1 VAGHP
6 RAERKLAAILVAD
19 IAGYSRLVGLD
30 EEGTLARRRALRREL
45 IDPTI
50 AEHRGRIFKT
60 TGDGVLV
67 EFASVVD
74 AVRCAVAMQRA
85 TAAREA
91 AFIQDRRIKFRVGI
105 NLADIVVE
113 GDDILGDGVNIAA
126 RLEAIA
132 PPGGICL
139 SGAAFDQVEG
149 KIDATFTDLGNR
161 HLKNIARPVHVF
173 AIDLL
178 DNPKPQEPPATA
190 IQLTSA
196 PPRLSIVVLQF
207 ANIGGEHEQEYFVDG
222 ITESLT
228 TDLSRI
234 SGAFVIARNT
244 AFAYKGKPA
253 DLRQIG
259 RDLNVRYALE
269 GSVQRGGKRLRVN
282 VQLIDCDTGTHL
294 WAERFDQALADLFEV
309 QDEIVSRLAGQLDA
323 RLVEA
328 EARRAERSP
337 DPDSMD
343 LYFRARALINR
354 GSTAEY
360 LKPAEALLE
369 RALALDPNNVDA
381 LAAKGWVDMDLG
393 AGFMTDDHAAR
404 LASAEATAIKALSLA
419 PNHAWAHLVLGSFYN
434 TVNRGAEAIA
444 EFEHALM
451 LDRNLVYAHALI
463 GMAKTAL
470 GRAEEAESHYLEAL
484 RLSPRDVAAHHWMSS
499 AGTSKLHLAKD
510 EEAVAWFRRAI
521 DANRNFAFTHFSLA
535 AALAH
540 LGRIDLARAAAKAGL
555 ALEPSFTIGRF
566 SAGARSDNT
575 VYLAGRERIYE
586 GMRQAAFRNNSQSKF
601 QGATHDNS

>member
-1 VAGHP
+1 MP
-6 RAERKLAAILVAD
+6 EQPIERKLAAILAAD
-19 IAGYSRLVGLD
+19 IAGYSRLVGVD
-30 EEGTLARRRALRREL
+30 EEGTLARLRALRREL

-60 TGDGVLV
+60 TGDGILV

-74 AVRCAVAMQRA
+74 AVRCAVAVQQA
-85 TAAREA
+85 TAALEA
-91 AFIQDRRIKFRVGI
+91 AFNQERRIEFRVGI
-105 NLADIVVE
+105 NLGDIVVE

-132 PPGGICL
+132 APGGICL

-149 KIDATFTDLGNR
+149 KIGAVFTDLGNR
-161 HLKNIARPVHVF
+161 QLKNIARLVHVV

-178 DNPKPQEPPATA
+178 DGAKPREPAA
-190 IQLTSA
+190 AAVQLSSS
-196 PPRLSIVVLQF
+196 PPRLSIVVLPF
-207 ANIGGEHEQEYFVDG
+207 ANIGGDHEQEYFADG

-234 SGAFVIARNT
+234 SGAFVTARNS
-244 AFAYKGKPA
+244 AFAYKGKA
-253 DLRQIG
+253 IDLRQVG

-269 GSVQRGGKRLRVN
+269 GSVQRGGSRLRVN
-282 VQLIDCDTGTHL
+282 VQLIDCESGTNL
-294 WAERFDQALADLFEV
+294 WAERFDQALADLFEM
-309 QDEIVSRLAGQLDA
+309 QDEIVARLAGQLGA

-337 DPDSMD
+337 DTDSMD
-343 LYFRARALINR
+343 LYFRARALMNR

-360 LKPAEALLE
+360 LNPAEALLE
-369 RALALDPNNVDA
+369 SALALDPNNVDA
-381 LAAKGWVDMDLG
+381 LAAKGWVDMDFG

-434 TVNRGAEAIA
+434 TVNRGSEAIA

-499 AGTSKLHLAKD
+499 AGTTKLHLAKD

-521 DANRNFAFTHFSLA
+521 DANRNFAFTHLSLA

-540 LGRIDLARAAAKAGL
+540 LGRIDEARAAAKAGL
-555 ALEPSFTIGRF
+555 ALEPGFTVGRF
-566 SAGARSDNT
+566 SAGARSDHP

-586 GMRQAAFRNNSQSKF
+586 GMRRA
-601 QGATHDNS
+601 GIPE

>member
-1 VAGHP
+1 MPEQPV
-6 RAERKLAAILVAD
+6 ERKLAAILAAD

-30 EEGTLARRRALRREL
+30 EEGTLARLRALRREL
-45 IDPTI
+45 IDPAI
-50 AEHRGRIFKT
+50 AQHRGRIFKT
-60 TGDGVLV
+60 TGDGILV

-74 AVRCAVAMQRA
+74 AVRCAVAVQRA
-85 TAAREA
+85 TAARETT
-91 AFIQDRRIKFRVGI
+91 FVQERRIEFRVGI
-105 NLADIVVE
+105 NLGDVVVE

-126 RLEAIA
+126 RLEGIA
-132 PPGGICL
+132 APGGICL
-139 SGAAFDQVEG
+139 SRAAFDQVEG
-149 KIDATFTDLGNR
+149 KIAMAFTDFGNR
-161 HLKNIARPVHVF
+161 ELKNIARPVHVF

-178 DNPKPQEPPATA
+178 DGPKPQETSATV
-190 IQLTSA
+190 IQLTSS
-196 PPRLSIVVLQF
+196 PPRLSIVVLPF
-207 ANIGGEHEQEYFVDG
+207 ANIGGDHKEEYFVDG

-244 AFAYKGKPA
+244 AFAYKGESSN
-253 DLRQIG
+253 LRQIG
-259 RDLNVRYALE
+259 RDLNVRYALV
-269 GSVQRGGKRLRVN
+269 GSVQLGGNRLRVN
-282 VQLIDCDTGTHL
+282 VQLIDAKSGAHL
-294 WAERFDQALADLFEV
+294 WAERFDQALADLFEM
-309 QDEIVSRLAGQLDA
+309 QDEIVARLAGQLDA

-328 EARRAERSP
+328 EAHRAERSP

-354 GSTAEY
+354 GSTSEY

-419 PNHAWAHLVLGSFYN
+419 PNYAWAHLVLGSFYN

-470 GRAEEAESHYLEAL
+470 GRAEEAESYYLEAL

-540 LGRIDLARAAAKAGL
+540 LGEIDVARAATKAGL
-555 ALEPSFTIGRF
+555 AVEPSFTIGRF
-566 SAGARSDNT
+566 SAGARSDNP

-586 GMRQAAFRNNSQSKF
+586 GMRRA
-601 QGATHDNS
+601 GIPE